1 MDLKSDLSCESENT
15 GQFLYDIEDKYVPKV
30 GMLFESLEAARIFY
44 RNYAKRA
51 SFSTKIRNTNKSKK
65 SNEILNQLL
74 SCNREGKRRS
84 ELAVSE
90 KTNSIFAPNCPAR
103 VYVHHLKIIG
113 LWEISKVVLGHSHPS
128 CPNQAE
134 LFPQYRELS
143 MHVRRTIE
151 IND

>member
-1 MDLKSDLSCESENT
+1 
-15 GQFLYDIEDKYVPKV
+15 FLCDVDDKYVPKV

-44 RNYAKRA
+44 RDYAKRA
-51 SFSTKIRNTNKSKK
+51 GFSTKIRNTNKSKK

-90 KTNSIFAPNCPAR
+90 KTNPIFAPNCPAR
-103 VYVHHLKIIG
+103 VYVHHLKIIR
-113 LWEISKVVLGHSHPS
+113 LWEISKVVLGHSYSCCPS
-128 CPNQAE
+128 QAE

-143 MHVRRTIE
+143 MYVR
-151 IND
+151 

>member
-1 MDLKSDLSCESENT
+1 
-15 GQFLYDIEDKYVPKV
+15 FLCVVDDKYVPKV

-44 RNYAKRA
+44 RDYAKRA
-51 SFSTKIRNTNKSKK
+51 GFSTKIKNTNKSKK

-90 KTNSIFAPNCPAR
+90 KTNPIFAANSPAR

-113 LWEISKVVLGHSHPS
+113 LWEISKVALGHSHPC
-128 CPNQAE
+128 CPSQVE
-134 LFPQYRELS
+134 LFP
-143 MHVRRTIE
+143 
-151 IND
+151 